1 MFSDYNRIKLK
12 SIKKI
17 PENFPDNLK
26 LNKTFTNNPLV
37 SEEIKKKFIKHSE
50 LKVMKMQHIE
60 ICGIQLKQGL
70 GANFYL

>member
-12 SIKKI
+12 SIKI